1 MERSVLDE
9 RSVRRSEPQ
18 RPAEAAEKVS
28 GRTRARLLA
37 VAATV
42 LVLAFLKWSQVV
54 TMPLAFAVFLIALA
68 WPLEERLERRLPRW
82 AAFTLTLLTL
92 LLVFGLFVGALVWSG
107 QTVAEKAPQYAQKVQ
122 EVYRQ
127 LEARARGL
135 GLSLP
140 QGGLSGVAGGDMAK
154 TVLGAVSSSIS
165 LILLVIAMT
174 ALGLFEVHDFKA
186 KARQAFRD
194 PRHGEALVESVR
206 SIVGKYGTYLWART
220 VTAIIQAV
228 TVWGFA
234 FLMGLDFAF
243 LWGVLAFLLNY
254 IPTLGSVLAV
264 IPPSLFSL
272 VQFDDYSRPLL
283 VFLGMAVLQIV
294 CGNYIDPL
302 IQGKYLSLSP
312 VVVLFSVVFWGWIW
326 GIGGAFLSVPIM
338 IGLVVATDHFPNT
351 RWIARLLSEKPKEG

>member
-1 MERSVLDE
+1 VPQA
-9 RSVRRSEPQ
+9 EP
-18 RPAEAAEKVS
+18 
-28 GRTRARLLA
+28 GRTRARLQA
-37 VAATV
+37 VTATV

-54 TMPLAFAVFLIALA
+54 TMPLAFAIFLIALA

-82 AAFTLTLLTL
+82 ASFTLALLVL

-107 QTVAEKAPQYAQKVQ
+107 QTVAEKAPQYAEKVQ
-122 EVYRQ
+122 EVYGQ

-135 GLSLP
+135 GFSLP
-140 QGGLSGVAGGDMAK
+140 EGGLSGMAGADTAK
-154 TVLGAVSSSIS
+154 TVLAAVSSSIS

-194 PRHGEALVESVR
+194 PHHGEALVESVR
-206 SIVGKYGTYLWART
+206 SIVGKYGIYLWART
-220 VTAIIQAV
+220 VTAIIQAA

-234 FLMGLDFAF
+234 LLMGLDFAF
-243 LWGVLAFLLNY
+243 VRGVLAFLLNY
-254 IPTLGSVLAV
+254 IPTLGSILAV
-264 IPPSLFSL
+264 IPPSLFAL
-272 VQFDDYSRPLL
+272 VQFDDYGRPLL
-283 VFLGMAVLQIV
+283 IFLGMAVLQIV

-338 IGLVVATDHFPNT
+338 IGVVVATDHFPST
-351 RWIARLLSEKPKEG
+351 RWIARLLAEAPKKKD